1 MHNFYFFAKIIL
13 YQMII
18 LPYLLY
24 ERCINK
30 KGSENDSEPFY
41 QMLFQASLFQTLRL
55 FQKPL
60 TPILLQKSGL

>member
-18 LPYLLY
+18 RRICCTNGAL
-24 ERCINK
+24 IK
-30 KGSENDSEPFY
+30 KVPKMIRNLFY

>member
-1 MHNFYFFAKIIL
+1 
-13 YQMII
+13 MII

-30 KGSENDSEPFY
+30 KVPKIIRNLFY